1 MSRTRQF
8 TPPGNAERGFYGEI
22 REFLRACKNSS
33 VSRVCRKRLPA
44 GLKHENPLENRA
56 FSVSQTVGQRKQKG
70 RKHEKRKAK

>member
-8 TPPGNAERGFYGEI
+8 TPHGNAGRGFDGEI
-22 REFLRACKNSS
+22 RGFLWVCENSF

-44 GLKHENPLENRA
+44 DLKHENPLENWA
-56 FSVSQTVGQRKQKG
+56 FFVSRTVGQRKQKG